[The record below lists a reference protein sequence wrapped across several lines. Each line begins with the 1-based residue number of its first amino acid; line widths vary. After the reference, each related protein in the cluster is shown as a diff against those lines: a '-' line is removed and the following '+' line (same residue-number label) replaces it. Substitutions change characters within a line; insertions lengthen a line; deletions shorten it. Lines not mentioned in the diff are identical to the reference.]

1 MLTEKLVRFSG
12 KLRENGIPASIRSTK
27 LACQAVP
34 LIEANGGDLKEAL
47 ACIYLKDRRQKEKFD
62 ELYAYF
68 FEGKKELQKT
78 GSVQGKQKLKTQYD
92 GMITSLEVSASSSLK
107 TKERTSNLK
116 STAPALDYR
125 MKHFDDFLLD
135 DTKLEYIES
144 VLGGSSKN
152 PEKDATGLLKSE
164 LTTLNS
170 LQPELIEL
178 CRRLGHKIAT
188 KRVRRNK
195 QSRINKPDIRKTI
208 RKNLKHG
215 GTLLELAKSKPKIKK
230 HNHYFLS
237 DVSVSC
243 DWISL
248 WFFSMVYVA
257 KNSFNRARAFEF
269 DNKTA
274 EITSALDELDLIN
287 AFLKVLQIRQING
300 MISGKSNMY
309 TAFDSFLKQSSLN
322 SKSYVLILSDC
333 RDWAGPTYN
342 GEPLSADLIRQMS
355 QKSKRVLILNPET
368 RNKWN
373 IADSR
378 VSYYEEAGAEVFEVS
393 NLEQLAN
400 LISEI

>member
-1 MLTEKLVRFSG
+1 MLTEKLVQFSG

-62 ELYAYF
+62 ELYGYF
-68 FEGKKELQKT
+68 FEGKKELHKT

-92 GMITSLEVSASSSLK
+92 GMISSLEVSASSSLK

-170 LQPELIEL
+170 LQPELIDL

-195 QSRINKPDIRKTI
+195 QSRKNKPDIRKTI

-215 GTLLELAKSKPKIKK
+215 GTLIRACKK
-230 HNHYFLS
+230 QTK
-237 DVSVSC
+237 DKK
-243 DWISL
+243 
-248 WFFSMVYVA
+248 A
-257 KNSFNRARAFEF
+257 
-269 DNKTA
+269 
-274 EITSALDELDLIN
+274 
-287 AFLKVLQIRQING
+287 
-300 MISGKSNMY
+300 
-309 TAFDSFLKQSSLN
+309 
-322 SKSYVLILSDC
+322 
-333 RDWAGPTYN
+333 
-342 GEPLSADLIRQMS
+342 
-355 QKSKRVLILNPET
+355 
-368 RNKWN
+368 
-373 IADSR
+373 
-378 VSYYEEAGAEVFEVS
+378 
-393 NLEQLAN
+393 
-400 LISEI
+400 